1 LLIYSI
7 PEALL
12 NKENRPMTTLF
23 EKLGGA
29 DAVDLAVDKFYERV
43 LQDDLL
49 KHFFANVD
57 MVKQKAHQKAFLT
70 YAFGGTD
77 KYDGR
82 YMREAHKELVEKQG
96 LNQEHFDA
104 VAEDLLETLQEMG
117 VSEDLRAEVA
127 AVAANPQHRKEVLN
141 Q

>member
-1 LLIYSI
+1 
-7 PEALL
+7 
-12 NKENRPMTTLF
+12 MTTLF

-29 DAVDLAVDKFYERV
+29 EAVNLAVDKFYERV
-43 LQDDLL
+43 LQDDRI
-49 KHFFANVD
+49 KDFFANTD

-82 YMREAHKELVEKQG
+82 YMREAHQELVEKNG
-96 LNQEHFDA
+96 LNESHFNA
-104 VAEDLLETLQEMG
+104 VAEDLLETLTEMG
-117 VSEDLRAEVA
+117 VSEELRNEVA
-127 AVAANPQHRKEVLN
+127 AIAANPNHRKDVLN